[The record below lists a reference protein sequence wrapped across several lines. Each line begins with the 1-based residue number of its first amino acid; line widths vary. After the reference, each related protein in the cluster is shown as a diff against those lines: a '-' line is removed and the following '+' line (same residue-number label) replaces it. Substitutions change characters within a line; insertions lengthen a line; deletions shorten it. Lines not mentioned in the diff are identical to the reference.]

1 LVAERSWLNRIG
13 SDVENLI
20 PGNLLSRTISARIFA
35 VALLVLA
42 TTLAGCEDKVVR
54 EGGLDYVEVT
64 VGPDDVDRPLPL
76 LIAIHGLGDRPESFC
91 EFMKSG
97 MKTATRIVCPR
108 APDEYGRGFS
118 WFPSMDSLSTAEMLA
133 SALQR
138 AGELVAE
145 LTEVLARDARVLGKP
160 VLVGYSQG
168 GMTAYYLAI
177 THSDL
182 YAAIVPIAGM
192 LPETLRARQPAGDPI
207 PLFGF
212 HGEDDGLVPFA
223 EARRTADAFAARWP
237 DTNLSTYAGL
247 GHRLNNEM
255 RSDMFARVNDFLAG
269 VGRD

>member
-1 LVAERSWLNRIG
+1 MEDPNSE
-13 SDVENLI
+13 DVV
-20 PGNLLSRTISARIFA
+20 SRTLAARIFV

-42 TTLAGCEDKVVR
+42 TTFAGCEDRVVR
-54 EGGLDYVEVT
+54 EAELDYVEVR

-76 LIAIHGLGDRPESFC
+76 LIAVHGLGDRPESFC

-97 MKTATRIVCPR
+97 VKTSTRIVCPR
-108 APDEYGRGFS
+108 APKEYGGGFS
-118 WFPSMDSLSTAEMLA
+118 WFPPMHTLSTAEKLA
-133 SALQR
+133 NALQQ

-145 LTEVLARDARVLGKP
+145 LTVVLAHDARVLGKP

-168 GMTAYYLAI
+168 GMTAYYLAV

-182 YAAIVPIAGM
+182 YAAVVPIAGM
-192 LPETLRARQPAGDPI
+192 LPEPLRARRPSGDPI

-212 HGEDDGLVPFA
+212 HGEADSLVPFA

-237 DTNLSTYAGL
+237 DTNLATYVGV
-247 GHRLNNEM
+247 GHRLDNEM
-255 RSDMFARVNDFLAG
+255 RSDIFARVTHFLAG